1 MAFQW
6 FKLKVCQPSLLPS
19 KFSINKN
26 FPCEVKVYQNL
37 VLFAFC
43 FFKQEDFGQI
53 FLGQYPDD
61 RVEKEN
67 VSIFVD

>member
-1 MAFQW
+1 M
-6 FKLKVCQPSLLPS
+6 
-19 KFSINKN
+19 I
-26 FPCEVKVYQNL
+26 
-37 VLFAFC
+37 LFAFC

-67 VSIFVD
+67 VSIFVDKCTVMFVMDVFQGNVNIKIQKSACWKNDCLLHE